1 MNQTFYRTNA
11 QSMPYAEPYRPVYV
25 PPPVNYGPVWSN
37 AQSNSYVP
45 PQPANSSP
53 YAVSQSAFR
62 QPSERYYNQPNS
74 GHDGRQPNIRQK
86 MAEKPEK
93 TDLLKRIQSQW
104 YNAWYKTWIK
114 EELNFSMNKIS
125 MAGLLFG
132 LMFLGSV
139 FFLIGF
145 LVAVNLYGTKHVA
158 GPELQPRSLIPS
170 YGAQLAGR
178 TGQSMNAQY
187 TPINSV
193 QYKNQNS
200 THIPTSFQNQN
211 IISNTTKAR
220 TPSFQTVAPNTTS
233 FQNTGH
239 QG

>member
-1 MNQTFYRTNA
+1 MNQTFYRRNA
-11 QSMPYAEPYRPVYV
+11 YSTPYAEPYRPAYE
-25 PPPVNYGPVWSN
+25 PPPLNYGPVWSN
-37 AQSNSYVP
+37 TQPNTYVP
-45 PQPANSSP
+45 PRPANSHP
-53 YAVSQSAFR
+53 YAVNQSAFR
-62 QPSERYYNQPNS
+62 QTSEPYYNQPKFN
-74 GHDGRQPNIRQK
+74 HAGREPNVGEK
-86 MAEKPEK
+86 LVEKPEK
-93 TDLLKRIQSQW
+93 TDLLKSIQRQW

-145 LVAVNLYGTKHVA
+145 LVAVNLYGTKHVS

-170 YGAQLAGR
+170 YGAQLSGR
-178 TGQSMNAQY
+178 TGQPMNAQY
-187 TPINSV
+187 TPINNV

-200 THIPTSFQNQN
+200 THIPTSFQNQS
-211 IISNTTKAR
+211 IVSNTTKAR
-220 TPSFQTVAPNTTS
+220 TPSFQTVAPNTSS
-233 FQNTGH
+233 FQNSTH